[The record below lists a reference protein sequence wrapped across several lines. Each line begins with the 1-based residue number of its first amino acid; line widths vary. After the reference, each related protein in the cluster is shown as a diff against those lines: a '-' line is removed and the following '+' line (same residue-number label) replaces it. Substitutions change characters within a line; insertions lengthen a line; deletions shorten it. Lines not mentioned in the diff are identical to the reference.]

1 MKGAPVLIR
10 FLLVHILIALT
21 ALPAFARTTVIAE
34 LGSAPLLGT
43 STSTAQMRAR
53 VAGNREFVEEAVRK
67 LGMSE
72 NDYMNF
78 SAAIASSRAQ
88 WVTVPRHL
96 AAMTWRSGTHVY
108 VLHDVRI
115 PAGTHGW
122 KVELNSGR
130 ENLAVYMPAACGNV
144 SVVRPMA
151 RVVAHRP
158 SAHPPV
164 LVAGPVPVAPV
175 AAAPPVIVP
184 DDTPPPAAVVAT
196 TEFPPVAAA
205 SAHHLLFLAPLLL
218 GVAALAGG
226 SGSGPI
232 TTVPQGCP

>member
-1 MKGAPVLIR
+1 LKGAPVLIR
-10 FLLVHILIALT
+10 FLLVPLLIALT
-21 ALPAFARTTVIAE
+21 GLPAFARTTVIAE
-34 LGSAPLLGT
+34 LGTAPLLGT

-53 VAGNREFVEEAVRK
+53 VAGNRAFVEEAVRK

-96 AAMTWRSGTHVY
+96 DAMTWRSGSHVY

-144 SVVRPMA
+144 SVVRTMA

-158 SAHPPV
+158 AAPPPII
-164 LVAGPVPVAPV
+164 AAAPEQIVPV
-175 AAAPPVIVP
+175 AAPPVVVP

-196 TEFPPVAAA
+196 TEFPPVAAVP
-205 SAHHLLFLAPLLL
+205 AHHLLFLAPLLA
-218 GVAALAGG
+218 GVAALAAG

-232 TTVPQGCP
+232 STVPVGCP